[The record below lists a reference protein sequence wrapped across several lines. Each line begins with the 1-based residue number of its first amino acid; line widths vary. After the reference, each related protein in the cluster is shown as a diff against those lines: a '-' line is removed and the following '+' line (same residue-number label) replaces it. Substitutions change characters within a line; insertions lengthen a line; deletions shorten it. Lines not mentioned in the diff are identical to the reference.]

1 MVNNLAYIESNM
13 TDVNLNVS
21 KQAYSIRQWHEE
33 TEKRNDT
40 KRGQKIN
47 KSRKWIWFRVNV
59 KIEQIN
65 KNLFSDTVQTV
76 AYNVKV
82 NNCANDYEMK

>member
-1 MVNNLAYIESNM
+1 MVNNLVYIESNV

-21 KQAYSIRQWHEE
+21 KQAYCIRQWHEE
-33 TEKRNDT
+33 TEKRNDM

-47 KSRKWIWFRVNV
+47 KNRKWIWFEVHV

-65 KNLFSDTVQTV
+65 KNLFSDTVQ
-76 AYNVKV
+76 
-82 NNCANDYEMK
+82 CEGE